1 MSALLE
7 LKEAH
12 GKLSATRAKLDT
24 LVNKKNADGKLDW
37 ASEDF
42 ETFQALTKQAEDE
55 HTEYKRFE
63 AIENAA
69 RRNKEGLDEL
79 GRPLSSAPFSAGR
92 RAEQEERQ
100 VKSLGELF
108 VESKGYKIAKESNW
122 NIDAR
127 EEFTLPFGLT
137 DHKGMPIGS
146 GSEFKTTMTTAAG
159 YAPFVIRSNDVVPYA
174 FRRVMI
180 PQLMPTITSTETSV
194 SYMEETTRTVAA
206 AATAETTALS
216 EGAIAFTARTVQIE
230 DVGESLPVSE
240 RQLADAPQVAGLIN
254 NSLTT
259 GVERAHETQI
269 VSGTGSTPQL
279 VGFLGAGASS
289 VQTQALGSDPVISA
303 IMKAATK
310 VNHTGF
316 AEASAIVMHPNDY
329 QDMILYQD
337 ATGRYVFGDPA
348 SAAPRTVWGYP
359 VVVTTAMTENTAL
372 IGDFA
377 TYAYNVNRQ
386 DVRVE
391 MGWVANN
398 FTERVRTL
406 RAYKR
411 VALVIRRQ
419 TAFCKITGI

>member
-42 ETFQALTKQAEDE
+42 ETFQALTKQADDE
-55 HTEYKRFE
+55 HAEYKRFE

-79 GRPLSSAPFSAGR
+79 GRPQSSAPFSAGR
-92 RAEQEERQ
+92 KSEPERQ
-100 VKSLGELF
+100 VKSIGEQF
-108 VESKGYKIAKESNW
+108 AESQAYRIARESGW
-122 NIDAR
+122 NIDAKADF
-127 EEFTLPFGLT
+127 EMPSGLV
-137 DHKGMPIGS
+137 DYKGQPID
-146 GSEFKTTMTTAAG
+146 SEYKTTMSTAAG
-159 YAPFVIRSNDVVPYA
+159 FAPFVVRSNDVVPYA
-174 FRRVMI
+174 FRRVMV
-180 PQLMPTITSTETSV
+180 PQLMPSITTTENSIQ
-194 SYMEETTRTVAA
+194 YMEETTRTVATA
-206 AATAETTALS
+206 AKTESQALA
-216 EGAIAFTARTVQIE
+216 EGAIAYTLRTVNIE
-230 DVGESLPVSE
+230 DIGEYIPVTE

-254 NSLTT
+254 NSLLTAVDRT
-259 GVERAHETQI
+259 VEDQI
-269 VSGTGSTPQL
+269 LTGTGTSPQL

-303 IMKAATK
+303 IMKAITK

-316 AEASAIVMHPNDY
+316 AEASAVVMHSNDY
-329 QDMILYQD
+329 QDMILLQD
-337 ATGRYVFGDPA
+337 STGRYIFGDP
-348 SAAPRTVWGYP
+348 SSTAPRSVWGLP
-359 VVVTTAMTENTAL
+359 VVVTTGITENTAL
-372 IGDFA
+372 VGDFR
-377 TYAYNVNRQ
+377 TYAYTATRMEA
-386 DVRVE
+386 RVE
-391 MGWVANN
+391 MGWISTN
-398 FTERVRTL
+398 FIDRVRTL